1 MRTNDSGAATVWA
14 AIAMAALLGIATV
27 LFSLGSVMLTRQR
40 AANTADLAALAAAG
54 GAARGGKAACER
66 ANSIAAKAAVRLV
79 TCRLDGWD
87 ALVEVEAAAPA
98 GLGVASAHARAGPV
112 SRGTP
117 AGREGRTR

>member
-14 AIAMAALLGIATV
+14 AIATAALLAVATV
-27 LFSLGSVMLTRQR
+27 LFSLGSAMLTRQR
-40 AANTADLAALAAAG
+40 AADTADLAALAAAG
-54 GAARGGKAACER
+54 GAARGGEAACER
-66 ANSIAAKAAVRLV
+66 ANSIAVKAVVRLV
-79 TCRLDGWD
+79 SCRLEGWD

-117 AGREGRTR
+117 PRHAERTR